1 MSIELQQ
8 LARFNP
14 LNTLNKDYLSQLAAK
29 AEIKEF
35 PKGTILFK
43 RSHPLKEK
51 LFLLQ
56 GHVDLIDASF
66 KVIEVTPESERITQA
81 LNNTEPLQH
90 TGVTKTSVSL
100 ISIESDF
107 LDLVLAWSESQTQPN
122 AVKKSSKTIEPVEDE
137 KDWMSSLIEAPL
149 FEKLP
154 PANIRQ
160 LFARFSALNVIK
172 GQKVILQGERG
183 DFFYVIESGMAEV
196 LDASGKLLATLGVG
210 NYFGEEAL
218 VGDTTRN
225 ATVVM
230 RTDGKVMQLK
240 KEDFVEL
247 LAAPV
252 QRHVTG
258 DELKKLSRNW
268 EMLDV
273 RMPLER
279 KIQSVPGSRGIA
291 LKQLR
296 DQLKELK
303 TDVLYVVT
311 DDSGRRANIA
321 VQLLTQAGFE
331 ACILQNSAAHYPQQ

>member
-8 LARFNP
+8 LSRFSP
-14 LNTLNKDYLSQLAAK
+14 LNTLNKDYLTQLATK
-29 AEIKEF
+29 AEIKNF
-35 PKGTILFK
+35 PKGSILFK

-51 LFLLQ
+51 LFLLEGQ
-56 GHVDLIDASF
+56 VDLIDASF
-66 KVIEVTPESERITQA
+66 KVIEVTPEAERVTQA
-81 LNNTEPLQH
+81 LNNTEPLLH
-90 TGVTKTSVSL
+90 TGVAKSPVTL
-100 ISIESDF
+100 ISIENDF
-107 LDLVLAWSESQTQPN
+107 LDLVMAWSESRTQPN
-122 AVKKSSKTIEPVEDE
+122 AIKKPVKVEQVEDE

-160 LFARFSALNVIK
+160 LFARFLAVDVVK
-172 GQKVILQGERG
+172 GQKVISQGERG
-183 DFFYVIESGMAEV
+183 DFFYVIESGAADV
-196 LDASGKLLATLGVG
+196 LDASGKVLATLGVG

-225 ATVVM
+225 ATVTM
-230 RTDGKVMQLK
+230 CTDGKVMQLG

-258 DELKKLSRNW
+258 NELKKLTRSW

-273 RMPLER
+273 RLPLER
-279 KIQSVPGSRGIA
+279 KIQSLTGSRGIP

-296 DQLKELK
+296 DHLKDLK

-331 ACILQNSAAHYPQQ
+331 ACILQNAVSHYPQQ

>member
-1 MSIELQQ
+1 
-8 LARFNP
+8 
-14 LNTLNKDYLSQLAAK
+14 
-29 AEIKEF
+29 
-35 PKGTILFK
+35 
-43 RSHPLKEK
+43 
-51 LFLLQ
+51 
-56 GHVDLIDASF
+56 
-66 KVIEVTPESERITQA
+66 VT
-81 LNNTEPLQH
+81 
-90 TGVTKTSVSL
+90 L

-107 LDLVLAWSESQTQPN
+107 LDLVMAWSESRTPPN
-122 AVKKSSKTIEPVEDE
+122 AIKKPVKTQVEDE

-160 LFARFSALNVIK
+160 LFARFSAVDVVK
-172 GQKVILQGERG
+172 GQKVISQGERG
-183 DFFYVIESGMAEV
+183 DFFYVIESGTADV
-196 LDASGKLLATLGVG
+196 LDASGKVLATLGVG
-210 NYFGEEAL
+210 HYFGEEAL

-225 ATVVM
+225 ATVTM
-230 RTDGKVMQLK
+230 RTDGKVMQLG

-258 DELKKLSRNW
+258 DELKKLVRDW

-273 RMPLER
+273 RLPLER
-279 KIQSVPGSRGIA
+279 KIQSVTGSRGIA

-296 DQLKELK
+296 DHLKELK

-321 VQLLTQAGFE
+321 VQLLTQAGYE
-331 ACILQNSAAHYPQQ
+331 ACILQNSVSHYPQQ